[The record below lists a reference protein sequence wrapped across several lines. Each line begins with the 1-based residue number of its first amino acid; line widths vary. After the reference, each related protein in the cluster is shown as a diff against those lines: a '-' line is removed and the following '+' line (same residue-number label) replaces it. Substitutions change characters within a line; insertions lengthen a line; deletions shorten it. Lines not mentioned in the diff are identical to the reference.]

1 MNTDELG
8 IRDLGAA
15 RGMEA
20 PSLRRAIVIRA
31 DLGPALEFA
40 TAHGTI
46 RAVFPI
52 IGGEARGRAWRGRIL
67 PGGADFALALPDG
80 SYAIEARYCLE
91 LHDGTPVM
99 ITNAGRMVRQPDGS
113 YEGRTR
119 AALEVPDGPT
129 GRLATRSISVPRW
142 PRRAMTTTSMSS
154 FGKPRSRPSSGP
166 ADGHVT
172 SPQAIELIRGGRGLN
187 PVGADSVKVL
197 PRSRRGGRRRSLQR
211 SCCLRYSVLFRGVL
225 YRRTTR

>member
-40 TAHGTI
+40 TTHGTI

-52 IGGEARGRAWRGRIL
+52 IGGEARGRDWRGRIL

-119 AALEVPDGPT
+119 AALEVPDGP
-129 GRLATRSISVPRW
+129 
-142 PRRAMTTTSMSS
+142 
-154 FGKPRSRPSSGP
+154 
-166 ADGHVT
+166 H
-172 SPQAIELIRGGRGLN
+172 
-187 PVGADSVKVL
+187 
-197 PRSRRGGRRRSLQR
+197 RSLGDAVYFGTALAQAGDDDHVYVE
-211 SCCLRYSVLFRGVL
+211 LWEAPL
-225 YRRTTR
+225 